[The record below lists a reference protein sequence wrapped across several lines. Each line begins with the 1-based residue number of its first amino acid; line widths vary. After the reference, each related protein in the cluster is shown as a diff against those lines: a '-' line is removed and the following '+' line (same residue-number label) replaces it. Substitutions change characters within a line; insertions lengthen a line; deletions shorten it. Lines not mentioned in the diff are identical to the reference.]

1 MKLLSNLKK
10 RYGKLSLIT
19 QLALIT
25 AIMMTAAIG
34 LVISYS
40 YVRNIHTIN
49 EQQMFT
55 ESSLLSLENQNM
67 DTYFEQLD
75 SFSLQIRNDDKAV
88 QLLNSRKPLS
98 YSDQSYLQNLVRTS
112 FFSRSDLFSLRL
124 YLPNQNIY
132 YEISSFVP
140 NIHTGTFS
148 SLDRIPGFHE
158 CIQGPHYKAMIPPVN
173 TGYLMT
179 YYRAIINI
187 ETNYPIGIV
196 VLTLKTSYIENLT
209 KSHSEQEEI
218 FCLLDEKNRLFFS
231 NDMRIQSSHIEQIE
245 NNISTAP
252 CSFHAEIDGLEYL
265 IVYHV
270 SPTTGWKLVSF
281 KPQYLID
288 KQVNE
293 TRNGSLLIA
302 FISIPLSVTLVIFL
316 IRVVTK
322 PLSALA
328 HRLRRVGNGN
338 FKTTTNIHGC
348 AEIDNL
354 AKSFNMMIKRIDE
367 LIEKNYISELNEKT
381 ARLIALEAQLN
392 PHFLYN
398 TLQAISAE
406 AIVNGQPQINRMVTA
421 LASLLR
427 YSIKEDVFVFLEQ
440 EIKHVMDYLLLQKA
454 RYDERLTYDIEVDE
468 NTLQLMIPKI
478 SIQSLVENSVIHG
491 MENNLHSIHLHIK
504 ACIVSES
511 NLVITV
517 TDNGSGVSS
526 EKLEALRKELEIENI
541 PHHCNTGIGLKNL
554 ASRLRILYNKKADIS
569 ITSTPFQNTTVT
581 VTIPICKE
589 ESHDV

>member
-25 AIMMTAAIG
+25 AVMMTAAIG

-75 SFSLQIRNDDKAV
+75 NFSLQIRNDDKAV
-88 QLLNSRKPLS
+88 QLLKSRKPFS
-98 YSDQSYLQNLVRTS
+98 YSDQSYLQNLMRTS
-112 FFSRSDLFSLRL
+112 FFSRSDLLCLRL
-124 YLPNQNIY
+124 YLPNQNTY
-132 YEISSFVP
+132 YEISSSVP

-148 SLDRIPGFHE
+148 SIEDLPGYYE
-158 CIQGPHYKAMIPPVN
+158 CIQGPRYKAMIPPSDSS
-173 TGYLMT
+173 YLMV

-196 VLTLKTSYIENLT
+196 TLTLNTSYIQNLAR
-209 KSHSEQEEI
+209 SHSEQEEI
-218 FCLLDEKNRLFFS
+218 FCLLDENNRLFYS
-231 NDMRIQSSHIEQIE
+231 NDGRIQSSHIAQIE
-245 NNISTAP
+245 TDILKYP
-252 CSFHAEIDGLEYL
+252 CSFHKEIDGLEYL
-265 IVYHV
+265 IVYNV
-270 SPTTGWKLVSF
+270 SSTTGWKLVSF

-440 EIKHVMDYLLLQKA
+440 EIKHVKDYLLLQKA

-468 NTLQLMIPKI
+468 NALQLMIPKI

-491 MENNLHSIHLHIK
+491 MENNLNSIHLHIS
-504 ACIVSES
+504 ACIASDS
-511 NLVITV
+511 KLVITV
-517 TDNGSGVSS
+517 TDNGSGVSP
-526 EKLEALRKELEIENI
+526 EKMDTLRKELELENI
-541 PHHCNTGIGLKNL
+541 QHHRNTGIGLKNL

-589 ESHDV
+589 E

>member
-1 MKLLSNLKK
+1 MKLLCNIKK

-19 QLALIT
+19 QLAMIT
-25 AIMMTAAIG
+25 AVMMTAAIG

-40 YVRNIHTIN
+40 YGRNIHTIN

-88 QLLNSRKPLS
+88 QLLSSRKPFS
-98 YSDQSYLQNLVRTS
+98 YSDQSYLQNLIRTS
-112 FFSRSDLFSLRL
+112 FFSRSDLLNLRL

-132 YEISSFVP
+132 YEISSSIP
-140 NIHTGTFS
+140 NIHTGAFS
-148 SLDRIPGFHE
+148 SLDELPGYYE
-158 CIQGPHYKAMIPPVN
+158 CIQGPHYKSMIPPSDASC
-173 TGYLMT
+173 LMV

-196 VLTLKTSYIENLT
+196 ALTINTSYINNLARF
-209 KSHSEQEEI
+209 HSEQEEI
-218 FCLLDEKNRLFFS
+218 FCLIDEKNRLFYS
-231 NDMRIQSSHIEQIE
+231 NDDRIQSSHISQIQ
-245 NNISTAP
+245 NSLSKYS
-252 CSFHAEIDGLEYL
+252 CSFHTEIDGLEYL
-265 IVYHV
+265 VVYHV
-270 SPTTGWKLVSF
+270 SSATGWKLVSF

-302 FISIPLSVTLVIFL
+302 FVSIPLSIALVIFL

-328 HRLRRVGNGN
+328 HRLRRVGGGN

-354 AKSFNMMIKRIDE
+354 AKNFNVMIKRIDE

-440 EIKHVMDYLLLQKA
+440 EIKHVKDYLLLQKA
-454 RYDERLTYDIEVDE
+454 RYDERLTYDIQVDD

-491 MENNLHSIHLHIK
+491 MENNLHSIHLHIS
-504 ACIVSES
+504 ASIASE
-511 NLVITV
+511 NRLVITV
-517 TDNGSGVSS
+517 TDNGSGVSP
-526 EKLEALRKELEIENI
+526 EKLDALRKELEFESIQ
-541 PHHCNTGIGLKNL
+541 PHRNTGIGLKNL

-581 VTIPICKE
+581 VTIPISKE
-589 ESHDV
+589 E